1 MTAVGY
7 ARVSTKDQALDP
19 QLDALARAGA
29 ERTFHDVASGKLASR
44 PRLDAALDYLRRGDT
59 LVITKL
65 DRLGRSIAHL
75 VQLAAVLRE
84 RGIELRVIDQ
94 GIDTSTPGGRLFF
107 HILAS
112 IAEFERELIGER
124 TRDGLTAARAR
135 GRRGGRPL
143 VMDAARTALAQ
154 KMYDEQ
160 VPVIEIARRLRVAR
174 GTLYRHLQ
182 TGVRSG

>member
-1 MTAVGY
+1 
-7 ARVSTKDQALDP
+7 
-19 QLDALARAGA
+19 
-29 ERTFHDVASGKLASR
+29 
-44 PRLDAALDYLRRGDT
+44 

-75 VQLAAVLRE
+75 VQLAAELRRRE
-84 RGIELRVIDQ
+84 IDLRVIDQ
-94 GIDTSTPGGRLFF
+94 GIDTATPGGRLFF
-107 HILAS
+107 HILAA

-135 GRRGGRPL
+135 GRKGGRPT
-143 VMDAARTALAQ
+143 VMDATRTALAQ
-154 KMYDEQ
+154 QMYDSG
-160 VPVIEIARRLRVAR
+160 VSPTAIAQTLRVAR